1 MTYRTFRRRLS
12 EATAAHD
19 WLEGLAFVLGL
30 AFLVLAVVCAW
41 GIVTSIANIGDTEA
55 PPGTPVTVGFLE
67 VTRGFAIVLFALFGF
82 HRVRGRVVP
91 RGRHGEGMVRPRQGA
106 QLGVGLSRRS
116 RTSNARAARSPDG

>member
-19 WLEGLAFVLGL
+19 WLEGVSFVLGL
-30 AFLVLAVVCAW
+30 AFLALAVLCVW
-41 GIVTSIANIGDTEA
+41 GVVTAIANIGDAEA

-82 HRVRGRVVP
+82 IAFGVGWFLAGDTVKKWFARGRARGP
-91 RGRHGEGMVRPRQGA
+91 R
-106 QLGVGLSRRS
+106 SS
-116 RTSNARAARSPDG
+116 

>member
-30 AFLVLAVVCAW
+30 AFLALAVVCVW
-41 GIVTSIANIGDTEA
+41 GLAMGIANIGDAEA
-55 PPGTPVTVGFLE
+55 PPGAPTTVGFLE

-82 HRVRGRVVP
+82 V
-91 RGRHGEGMVRPRQGA
+91 A
-106 QLGVGLSRRS
+106 FGVGWFLAGDTVKGWFTRGKARR
-116 RTSNARAARSPDG
+116 